1 MDKYE
6 LLMKCY
12 YMLNDKGKVNFDDYI
27 ENVIRF
33 PDGMASLL
41 FSMYVKKTDF
51 AVLDNYFKMGKIY
64 YAIKQAI
71 IDNQQMSISDKEYY
85 LKMQDEFINV
95 IDNSY
100 HGKYLKK

>member
-12 YMLNDKGKVNFDDYI
+12 YMLNDNGKVNFDDYI

-33 PDGMASLL
+33 PDGMVSLL
-41 FSMYVKKTDF
+41 FSMYVKKTEF
-51 AVLDNYFKMGKIY
+51 EVLDYYFKTGKVY
-64 YAIKQAI
+64 YAIRQAI
-71 IDNQQMSISDKEYY
+71 IDNQQMISNDYDYY
-85 LKMQDEFINV
+85 MKMYDEFIAV